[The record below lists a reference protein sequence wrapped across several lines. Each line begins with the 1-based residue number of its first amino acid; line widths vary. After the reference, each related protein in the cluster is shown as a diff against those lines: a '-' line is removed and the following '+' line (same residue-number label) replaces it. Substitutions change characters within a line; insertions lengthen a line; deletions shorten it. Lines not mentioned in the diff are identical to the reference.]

1 MWRSSV
7 PLVPVIDSVVNRFI
21 TAIPSFVTAIVFA
34 VIAYIG
40 IRIIRRLVR
49 SVITGAFPAEQR
61 LIADFAVVVVTI
73 FLWFAAGLVLLDIL
87 GLGQIAASLGT
98 AVGFVALGVSY
109 ALSEMI
115 EDTVA
120 GIYLLKDPDF
130 NVGDSVTTGSV
141 DGTVAEIGLRKSRFT
156 LENGDTT
163 VLANRDVEAKWTKRA
178 TERSE

>member
-1 MWRSSV
+1 MWRSSMLLA
-7 PLVPVIDSVVNRFI
+7 LVIEPVVNRFI
-21 TAIPSFVTAIVFA
+21 AAIPSIITAIIFA
-34 VIAYIG
+34 LIAYLG

-49 SVITGAFPAEQR
+49 GVITGAFPADQR

-98 AVGFVALGVSY
+98 AVGFVALGVAY

-130 NVGDSVTTGSV
+130 NPGDSVTTGSV
-141 DGTVAEIGLRKSRFT
+141 DGTLVEIGLRKSRFT

-163 VLANRDVEAKWTKRA
+163 VLANRDVEAKWTKRVA
-178 TERSE
+178 DRSE